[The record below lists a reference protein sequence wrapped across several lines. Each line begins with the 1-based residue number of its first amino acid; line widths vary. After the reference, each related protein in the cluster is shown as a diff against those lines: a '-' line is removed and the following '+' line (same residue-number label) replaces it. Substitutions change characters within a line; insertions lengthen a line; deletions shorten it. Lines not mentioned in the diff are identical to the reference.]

1 MIDFKLPSYKSK
13 KGINLLRL
21 FILLTVTAEEIK
33 AKNKGD
39 CEGLEIYVRVKK
51 IIMRGHLPILGHKN
65 PNVHLG
71 GKGGQ
76 EGKDSS

>member
-51 IIMRGHLPILGHKN
+51 K
-65 PNVHLG
+65 
-71 GKGGQ
+71 
-76 EGKDSS
+76 S